1 MAYVEFK
8 ALVKKV
14 NLKPKGVKE
23 IVLEINGTALD
34 GKLDQLSEMIDQK
47 VEVNLDSLVVNY
59 NVTINAK
66 TNKPVTEYKVDD
78 KGVVS
83 EVQPTHEQLEAELE
97 LPPEKVKTRIE
108 EEQLDR
114 EIVDNFILS
123 GLSPNYTDLPYDFA
137 NIVKRK
143 IEGESYYKLAN
154 ELGISSGKIVEFV
167 DEYRKR
173 VAASAVA
180 WHEWKENQETGST
193 SEEEKTSSEEVVPEE
208 QVAETVGETKVE
220 SSDQEDVEIDFESF
234 DNEEF

>member
-1 MAYVEFK
+1 MAYVEFN

-66 TNKPVTEYKVDD
+66 TNKPITEYKVDD

-83 EVQPTHEQLEAELE
+83 EVQPTHEQLEADLE

-180 WHEWKENQETGST
+180 WHEWKENQETSST
-193 SEEEKTSSEEVVPEE
+193 SEEVVAPEE
-208 QVAETVGETKVE
+208 QVSETVEETEVE
-220 SSDQEDVEIDFESF
+220 SSDKEGDEIDFESF

>member
-1 MAYVEFK
+1 MSFVDFK

-23 IVLEINGTALD
+23 IVLEINDTGLD
-34 GKLDQLSEMIDQK
+34 GKLNKLSEMIDQK

-78 KGVVS
+78 KGIVS
-83 EVQPTHEQLEAELE
+83 EVQPTHEQLEADLS
-97 LPPEKVKTRIE
+97 LPPEKVKTRTE
-108 EEQLDR
+108 EEQMDR

-143 IEGESYYKLAN
+143 LEGESYYKLAN
-154 ELGISSGKIVEFV
+154 ELGISSGKIVEYV

-173 VAASAVA
+173 VAASALA
-180 WHEWKENQETGST
+180 WHEWKEENEINSTVDADHESETAEQSEPVENEVEENEAEET
-193 SEEEKTSSEEVVPEE
+193 TQDEDIEVVKEDSEEE
-208 QVAETVGETKVE
+208 
-220 SSDQEDVEIDFESF
+220 F
-234 DNEEF
+234 